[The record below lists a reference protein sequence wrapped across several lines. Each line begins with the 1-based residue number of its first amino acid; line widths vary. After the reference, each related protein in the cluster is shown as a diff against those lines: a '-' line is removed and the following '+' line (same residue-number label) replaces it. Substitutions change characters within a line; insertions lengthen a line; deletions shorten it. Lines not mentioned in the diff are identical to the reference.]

1 MIIIPYHTQ
10 MLYPK
15 KMSCKNYGL
24 AINYDNETNII
35 PKKKISGRDF
45 DVSFHFWVEAP
56 GMDRWNSEGHWGTM
70 SSLGHNWHG
79 WIHHS
84 LSDLTPRTSDDT
96 IIFLRTLSCSNST
109 SMIVPGKIVQYNIHT
124 YIYIHIIYIHNIYIY
139 RMYTYT
145 YIYNDI

>member
-1 MIIIPYHTQ
+1 

-56 GMDRWNSEGHWGTM
+56 GMDR
-70 SSLGHNWHG
+70 
-79 WIHHS
+79 
-84 LSDLTPRTSDDT
+84 
-96 IIFLRTLSCSNST
+96 
-109 SMIVPGKIVQYNIHT
+109 
-124 YIYIHIIYIHNIYIY
+124 
-139 RMYTYT
+139 
-145 YIYNDI
+145 